1 MIELDNENA
10 IDRDKYQWIH
20 CVRRYRN
27 RGGEKVAYWR
37 PVGFYAQLDQILES
51 VVQERVS
58 VSDYEDMQ
66 SFLLAYKT
74 HLTQLCTSLGDG
86 LVALLQI
93 LDLSDLDLNLE
104 SVSRAHKKATGAD
117 AISDDSGQLI

>member
-37 PVGFYAQLDQILES
+37 PVGFYAPLDQILER

-58 VSDYEDMQ
+58 ASDYEDMQ
-66 SFLLAYKT
+66 SFLLAYKK

-93 LDLSDLDLNLE
+93 MDLSDLDLNLE
-104 SVSRAHKKATGAD
+104 SVARAHKNATGDNAT
-117 AISDDSGQLI
+117 SDDSGQLI

>member
-10 IDRDKYQWIH
+10 IDRDKYQWVH
-20 CVRRYRN
+20 YVRRYRN
-27 RGGEKVAYWR
+27 KGGEKVAYWR

-58 VSDYEDMQ
+58 ASDYEGMQ
-66 SFLLAYKT
+66 SFLLAYNK

-86 LVALLQI
+86 LVALSEI
-93 LDLSDLDLNLE
+93 LDLSGLDLNLE
-104 SVSRAHKKATGAD
+104 SIKQAHKEPS
-117 AISDDSGQLI
+117 SDDSGQLI

>member
-58 VSDYEDMQ
+58 ASDYEDMQ
-66 SFLLAYKT
+66 SFLLAYKK
-74 HLTQLCTSLGDG
+74 HLTQLRTSLGDG
-86 LVALLQI
+86 LGLCCNN
-93 LDLSDLDLNLE
+93 DLSDLDLNLE
-104 SVSRAHKKATGAD
+104 SDARVHKKPATGDNAT
-117 AISDDSGQLI
+117 SDDSGQLI